1 MGLLKKLRL
10 WRYIRRFPDYRP
22 QPVTVG
28 RLESWT
34 SQFSE
39 KDAKA
44 ARTLLDRIVYL
55 SEETVQK
62 ILVEQNRALS
72 ARLRRAGIAPDHTVY
87 VSLHDAGSSSPVML
101 NLLRDAAGLERSGCH
116 LVDGHNG
123 ILLNKVTNE
132 LAEGAV
138 VYVDDFAGTGMQF
151 CKTRKF
157 VAQSIVGNFPEFLL
171 VPCLCEEAIHRLGRE
186 GIDFYTGMVHTRAER
201 PLHENS
207 PILEQETKDRF
218 RQMSLGI
225 HSRVGLGFS
234 GLATMVV
241 LYRNAPNTTPL
252 IIRGNLDQK
261 NFVGIF
267 PRTTDLPIAG

>member
-22 QPVTVG
+22 QAVTVG

-55 SEETVQK
+55 SEERVQK

-116 LVDGHNG
+116 LIDGHNG

-157 VAQSIVGNFPEFLL
+157 VAQSIVGNFSEFLL

-207 PILEQETKDRF
+207 PILDQETKDRF

>member
-1 MGLLKKLRL
+1 LGLLKKLRL

-28 RLESWT
+28 RLETWT
-34 SQFSE
+34 GQFSE
-39 KDAKA
+39 RDAKA

-55 SEETVQK
+55 SEEMVQQ
-62 ILVEQNRALS
+62 ILVEQNRALVN
-72 ARLRRAGIAPDHTVY
+72 RLRKAGIDPKHTIY

-101 NLLRDAAGLERSGCH
+101 NLLRDAAGLQRTGCH
-116 LVDGHNG
+116 LIDGHNG
-123 ILLNKVTNE
+123 ILLNKVTNQ

-138 VYVDDFAGTGMQF
+138 IYVDDFAGTGRQF
-151 CKTRKF
+151 CDTRKF
-157 VAQSIVGNFPEFLL
+157 VAQSIVGTFSEFLL
-171 VPCLCEEAIHRLGRE
+171 VPCLCEEAVHRLGKD
-186 GIDFYTGMVHTRAER
+186 GIDFYTGMVHSRADR

-207 PILEQETKDRF
+207 SILDQETKDRF
-218 RQMSLGI
+218 RQICLGI
-225 HSRVGLGFS
+225 HNRMGLGFS

-261 NFVGIF
+261 TFVGIF

>member
-1 MGLLKKLRL
+1 M
-10 WRYIRRFPDYRP
+10 
-22 QPVTVG
+22 
-28 RLESWT
+28 
-34 SQFSE
+34 
-39 KDAKA
+39 
-44 ARTLLDRIVYL
+44 YL
-55 SEETVQK
+55 SEERVQK

-116 LVDGHNG
+116 LIDGHNG

-157 VAQSIVGNFPEFLL
+157 VAQSIVGNFSEFLL

-207 PILEQETKDRF
+207 PILDQETKDRF

>member
-1 MGLLKKLRL
+1 LGLLKKLRL

-22 QPVTVG
+22 QAVTVG

-55 SEETVQK
+55 SEERVQK

-116 LVDGHNG
+116 LIDGHNG

-157 VAQSIVGNFPEFLL
+157 VAQSIVGNFSEFLL

-207 PILEQETKDRF
+207 PILDQETKDRF

>member
-55 SEETVQK
+55 SEEKVQK

-116 LVDGHNG
+116 LIDGHNG

-157 VAQSIVGNFPEFLL
+157 VAQSIVGNFSEFLL

-207 PILEQETKDRF
+207 PILDQETKDRF

>member
-1 MGLLKKLRL
+1 LGLLKKLRL

-55 SEETVQK
+55 SEEKVQK

-157 VAQSIVGNFPEFLL
+157 VAQSIVGNFSEFLL

-207 PILEQETKDRF
+207 PILDQETKDRF

-267 PRTTDLPIAG
+267 PRTSDLPIAG

>member
-44 ARTLLDRIVYL
+44 TRTLLDRIVYL
-55 SEETVQK
+55 SEERVQK

-116 LVDGHNG
+116 LIDGHNG

-157 VAQSIVGNFPEFLL
+157 VAQSIVGNFSEFLL

-207 PILEQETKDRF
+207 PILDQETKDRF

-267 PRTTDLPIAG
+267 PRTTDLPIVG

>member
-55 SEETVQK
+55 SEERVQK

-116 LVDGHNG
+116 LIDGHNG

-157 VAQSIVGNFPEFLL
+157 VAQSIVGNFSEFLL

-207 PILEQETKDRF
+207 PILDQETKDRF

>member
-1 MGLLKKLRL
+1 LGLLKKLRL

-55 SEETVQK
+55 SEERVQK

-116 LVDGHNG
+116 LIDGHNG

-157 VAQSIVGNFPEFLL
+157 VAQSIVGNFSEFLL

-207 PILEQETKDRF
+207 PILDQETKDRF

>member
-22 QPVTVG
+22 QAVTVG

-55 SEETVQK
+55 SEERVQK

-101 NLLRDAAGLERSGCH
+101 NLLRDAAGLERSGCR
-116 LVDGHNG
+116 LIDGHNG

-157 VAQSIVGNFPEFLL
+157 VAQSIVGNFSEFLL

-207 PILEQETKDRF
+207 PILDQETKDRF